1 MSILLDVSL
10 VDYSKKDARH
20 KALAKIQECFENKVT

>member
-10 VDYSKKDARH
+10 VDYSNKDARH
-20 KALAKIQECFENKVT
+20 KALAKIQKHFENKVT